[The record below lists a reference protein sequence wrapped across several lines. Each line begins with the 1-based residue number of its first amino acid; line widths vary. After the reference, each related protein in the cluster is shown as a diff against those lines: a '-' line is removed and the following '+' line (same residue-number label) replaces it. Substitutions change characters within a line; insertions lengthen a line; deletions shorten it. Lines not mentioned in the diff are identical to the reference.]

1 MNVSVRRDFFSQT
14 CRVFSH
20 LSNVPPHFC
29 PSWILQSFTSLHLHL
44 DIASSRN
51 FPFLQHWDWIYSFSS
66 WNILLIYP
74 HLSTFTQLSFAYIC
88 IWTFYK
94 TEQQKQA
101 LLTSE
106 CTCCLFCSVFNN
118 SEHLVGGA
126 YLSVEWMIVWMAMFI
141 EKWEI
146 GLAT

>member
-1 MNVSVRRDFFSQT
+1 MLQSEGISFHRHAEFSLICQM
-14 CRVFSH
+14 FH
-20 LSNVPPHFC
+20 LTSGPC
-29 PSWILQSFTSLHLHL
+29 PSILHSFTSLHLHL
-44 DIASSRN
+44 DITSSRN
-51 FPFLQHWDWIYSFSS
+51 FPFLQHWDWIYSFSPC
-66 WNILLIYP
+66 NIMRFYP
-74 HLSTFTQLSFAYIC
+74 HLSTFTQLSFACIC

-106 CTCCLFCSVFNN
+106 CTCCLFCSVYNN